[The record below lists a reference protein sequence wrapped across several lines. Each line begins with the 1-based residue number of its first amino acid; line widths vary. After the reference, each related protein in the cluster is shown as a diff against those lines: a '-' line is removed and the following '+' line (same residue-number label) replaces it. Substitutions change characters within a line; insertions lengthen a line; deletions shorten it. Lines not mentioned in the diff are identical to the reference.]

1 MPRVGRHQR
10 GTRADESAMARQ
22 ACSACGQTEARLAPA
37 EARTAR
43 RTTGPSYAGCHAS
56 VTSCLETRPQPL
68 DRVRLSPAARLMEMA
83 HPPCALYVVPPDK
96 VAAQRIV
103 PARKGLRR

>member
-1 MPRVGRHQR
+1 VLGVRADRGAV
-10 GTRADESAMARQ
+10 GTRRSENRSPNHG
-22 ACSACGQTEARLAPA
+22 SLI
-37 EARTAR
+37 
-43 RTTGPSYAGCHAS
+43 AGCHAS